1 MSYVHSVRDFRYES
15 FEQLMAGIMG
25 DHEFSEILTK
35 LTIKK
40 LSKWIDSCGL
50 FTVPESLH
58 LLYESN
64 LLAKLVAILLP

>member
-25 DHEFSEILTK
+25 DHEFSEMLTK

-40 LSKWIDSCGL
+40 LSKWIDS
-50 FTVPESLH
+50 
-58 LLYESN
+58 
-64 LLAKLVAILLP
+64 